1 MINEKKVR
9 EAIEIVRDIQ
19 RSCFDYGIGASP
31 DEYSAKSLEIL
42 LLLASAVLSCEGWP
56 EKKMGEP
63 ERSEFTGNCDDD
75 YDSGYDRGSFFGF
88 NEAIDLCLAAH
99 AKAMLAKDKEIA
111 ELKAGNGC
119 GGGWRYDQMRNCF
132 VNQMGDVRS

>member
-1 MINEKKVR
+1 MTKVEEIR
-9 EAIEIVRDIQ
+9 KAIEFIKKHPEDFRPWWMKT
-19 RSCFDYGIGASP
+19 CL
-31 DEYSAKSLEIL
+31 SLAE
-42 LLLASAVLSCEGWP
+42 SVLSCEGWP

-111 ELKAGNGC
+111 ELKAKLEGQ
-119 GGGWRYDQMRNCF
+119 R
-132 VNQMGDVRS
+132 